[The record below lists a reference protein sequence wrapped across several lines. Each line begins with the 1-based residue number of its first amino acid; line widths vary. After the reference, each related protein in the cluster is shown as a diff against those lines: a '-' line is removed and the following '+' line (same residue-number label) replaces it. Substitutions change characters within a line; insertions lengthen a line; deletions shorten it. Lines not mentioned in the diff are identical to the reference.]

1 MRLYDFLVDLFS
13 LLARLFGVK
22 ISGREQV
29 PQTGPLVVI
38 GNHRCWTDILLMA
51 LAVYPRHVHFM
62 AKSEYGQNKPLDWLI
77 RHCECFKVERGE
89 VDVKAIKTAL
99 GYLKKQEVLGIFP
112 EGTRNRTEA
121 PLLPFKEGAF
131 MIAAR
136 GKAQVLPLTISHA
149 ERFFK
154 LGRPKAEV
162 RIGAAFSLDAFQNEQ
177 GKFEPA
183 QAAAY
188 AGEQIKKMLPNGQDF

>member
-1 MRLYDFLVDLFS
+1 
-13 LLARLFGVK
+13 
-22 ISGREQV
+22 
-29 PQTGPLVVI
+29 
-38 GNHRCWTDILLMA
+38 
-51 LAVYPRHVHFM
+51 
-62 AKSEYGQNKPLDWLI
+62 
-77 RHCECFKVERGE
+77 
-89 VDVKAIKTAL
+89 
-99 GYLKKQEVLGIFP
+99 
-112 EGTRNRTEA
+112 
-121 PLLPFKEGAF
+121 

-177 GKFEPA
+177 GKFDPA